1 MTKGT
6 LTARDVAVS
15 IGPTTLRIIWYN
27 TSNSTKTGRS
37 SSHSLATGDWFFLA
51 FDSDGYAY
59 LHDGT
64 QLTTSGPATINT
76 SGSFRTTAGTVNLG
90 MYGPTN
96 QSVSS
101 VWDDGWGHLMF
112 FDGDLSVA
120 QVQEVGKYF
129 TDRGWTF

>member
-6 LTARDVAVS
+6 LAARDVS
-15 IGPTTLRIIWYN
+15 ISIRSTTVGITWYS
-27 TSNSTKTGRS
+27 TSNGTKTNRS
-37 SSHSLATGDWFFLA
+37 SSHSFDAGDWFFVA

-64 QLTTSGPATINT
+64 QLTTNNSVIFT
-76 SGSFRTTAGTVNLG
+76 SGSFQTTGAMNLG
-90 MYGPTN
+90 MIGPTN
-96 QSVSS
+96 EIASME
-101 VWDDGWGHLMF
+101 WNDGWGHLMF